1 MLTHIRNQIRFCSIV
16 PLPLLY
22 AVLKVIDFPR
32 YSSKGNGENKILR
45 GIFRVVSLFPL
56 HFVLYSI
63 LKFGLLFGQ
72 CMYFTRVPLT
82 FVFWN
87 TKIICSFNW
96 YHIICSSPQSR
107 DHSFNLLL
115 LEDWLFFNLFWGQN

>member
-1 MLTHIRNQIRFCSIV
+1 MPLLTHIRNQIRFCSIV

-56 HFVLYSI
+56 HFVLYLEIWITFWTVYVLYQSSTNFCF
-63 LKFGLLFGQ
+63 LK
-72 CMYFTRVPLT
+72 
-82 FVFWN
+82 
-87 TKIICSFNW
+87 
-96 YHIICSSPQSR
+96 H
-107 DHSFNLLL
+107 
-115 LEDWLFFNLFWGQN
+115 